1 MFLMNKK
8 ILDNSLQERLLISQ
22 PLIYSHFTSEN
33 TVIHEYIVRQ
43 ALKKCR
49 KLASW
54 RCKLVLEKSNKETVD
69 LEKCGNWKIRL
80 QEITNVKNQ
89 KKVVQETIEFLNK
102 GTAEYLED
110 AEKKRDVTSLS
121 KEILHHYK

>member
-22 PLIYSHFTSEN
+22 RLIYSHFTSEN
-33 TVIHEYIVRQ
+33 TVIHEHIVLEP
-43 ALKKCR
+43 LKKYR
-49 KLASW
+49 KLAIW
-54 RCKLVLEKSNKETVD
+54 RCKLALEKSNKETVD

-121 KEILHHYK
+121 KEMLHHYK

>member
-1 MFLMNKK
+1 M
-8 ILDNSLQERLLISQ
+8 
-22 PLIYSHFTSEN
+22 
-33 TVIHEYIVRQ
+33 
-43 ALKKCR
+43 
-49 KLASW
+49 
-54 RCKLVLEKSNKETVD
+54 VLEKSNKETVD

-121 KEILHHYK
+121 KEMLHHYK

>member
-22 PLIYSHFTSEN
+22 RLIYSHFTSEN
-33 TVIHEYIVRQ
+33 TVIHEHIVLE
-43 ALKKCR
+43 ALKKYR
-49 KLASW
+49 KLARW
-54 RCKLVLEKSNKETVD
+54 RCKLALEKSNKETVD
-69 LEKCGNWKIRL
+69 LEKCWNWKIRL

-89 KKVVQETIEFLNK
+89 KKVMQETIEFLNK

-121 KEILHHYK
+121 KEMLHHYK

>member
-1 MFLMNKK
+1 M
-8 ILDNSLQERLLISQ
+8 
-22 PLIYSHFTSEN
+22 
-33 TVIHEYIVRQ
+33 
-43 ALKKCR
+43 
-49 KLASW
+49 
-54 RCKLVLEKSNKETVD
+54 VLEKSNKEAVD

-121 KEILHHYK
+121 KEMLHHYK

>member
-22 PLIYSHFTSEN
+22 RLIYSHFTSEN
-33 TVIHEYIVRQ
+33 TVIHEHIVLE
-43 ALKKCR
+43 ALKKYR
-49 KLASW
+49 KLARW
-54 RCKLVLEKSNKETVD
+54 RCKLALEKSNKETVD

-89 KKVVQETIEFLNK
+89 KKVMQETIEFLNK

-121 KEILHHYK
+121 KEMLHHYK

>member
-1 MFLMNKK
+1 MNKK

-22 PLIYSHFTSEN
+22 RLIYSHFTSEN
-33 TVIHEYIVRQ
+33 TVIHEHIVLE
-43 ALKKCR
+43 ALKKYR
-49 KLASW
+49 KLARW
-54 RCKLVLEKSNKETVD
+54 RCKLALEKSNKETVD

-89 KKVVQETIEFLNK
+89 KKVMQETIEFLNK

-121 KEILHHYK
+121 KEMLHHYK